1 MVPVF
6 QLECLLG
13 KVVWLLKQ
21 MIYLKT
27 SDNIL
32 TGIRGNGAIFTYG
45 GFSVAIIWV
54 QNAFFLLDSHSQSA
68 YVFHDPSGHAI
79 LFKFSSISY
88 LKNCIKLFYGNSTS
102 IFFVTQYGLQLINV
116 EIMKDSKYE
125 VLTTLARKRKALY
138 YGFSVAD
145 NDLQSLLKK
154 RKNQVYYQKNREN
167 SS

>member
-1 MVPVF
+1 MLAWESSLVIETDDLF
-6 QLECLLG
+6 ENFRQY
-13 KVVWLLKQ
+13 
-21 MIYLKT
+21 I
-27 SDNIL
+27 DRD
-32 TGIRGNGAIFTYG
+32 RGNGAIFTYG

-79 LFKFSSISY
+79 LFKLSSISY

-116 EIMKDSKYE
+116 EIMEDSKYE